1 MMTVATG
8 PLLIV
13 VNGNEAVKLIAEEF
27 TADGASVMLP
37 LLYCDSSQSICC
49 SLCIGSFSLHF
60 LPLITESTE
69 TSTEHFTSINTHI
82 TSVLDLL
89 LHKVS

>member
-1 MMTVATG
+1 MLTVATG
-8 PLLIV
+8 PLLVV

-49 SLCIGSFSLHF
+49 KISVYWLF
-60 LPLITESTE
+60 LSPFLTTNYRVHQNKYR
-69 TSTEHFTSINTHI
+69 TFHIN
-82 TSVLDLL
+82 
-89 LHKVS
+89 